1 MKPEFFSTWV
11 FDCDGVILDS
21 NHLKTDAF
29 YEVALPYGRENAE
42 KFINYHKN
50 NGGISR
56 YEKFSFFFQ
65 SILQKS
71 DFTNEM
77 NEALAKYAKI
87 TRDKLSASIETE
99 GVRECLNNLSKN
111 AIVIIV
117 SGGNQDEIREI
128 FHLKGLDTSF
138 FGIFGSPLDKKTIIQ
153 NLITSKYIVPPVIF
167 IGDSLYD
174 YEVAKFYNFSF
185 VFMSQYSEFK
195 GWEQFFSDK
204 SDVTIIKNLSY
215 LFGISESFFSKE

>member
-1 MKPEFFSTWV
+1 MKPEFFKTWV

-29 YEVALPYGRENAE
+29 YEVALPYGKENAE
-42 KFINYHKN
+42 KFIQYHKN

-56 YEKFSFFFQ
+56 YEKFFYFFQ

-77 NEALAKYAKI
+77 NAALAQYAKI
-87 TRDKLSASIETE
+87 IREKLSASSETD
-99 GVRECLNNLSKN
+99 GVRDCLNNLSEN
-111 AIVIIV
+111 AIAIIV

-128 FHLKGLDTSF
+128 FHLKGLDFSF
-138 FGIFGSPLDKKTIIQ
+138 SGIFGSPIDKKTIIHS
-153 NLITSKYIVPPVIF
+153 LLTSKYIVPPVIF
-167 IGDSLYD
+167 IGDSRYD

-195 GWEQFFSDK
+195 DWEEFFSDK
-204 SDVTIIKNLSY
+204 PDVKIIENLSY
-215 LFGISESFFSKE
+215 LFEIPESFFS